1 MSIKSLKIFNMST
14 RSKLLI
20 LGMLLSSVLIVVTA
34 YFAINNTQKKIFDSY
49 YNFGQMMT
57 KTMAK
62 QTVDELQLAETNTDQ
77 TEKYKKI
84 KNNAETLVQNN
95 DDIAFVSFTD
105 ATGIPVYSIEKE
117 KFKPLD
123 DFSFSAPVFIENE
136 DGEKILAGSL
146 QVGFTGQTFRNV
158 LTTSKNSMIFIF
170 IIAWMLSCLAVI
182 VNTILLT
189 RQITLLTDGVNKIST
204 GEFGYTFNT
213 NDLWG
218 DIKELFEQFN
228 DMSSRLRRYEE
239 QNIEKL
245 TSERNK
251 LETVLISIANGVI
264 VCNNYDRVILYNNAA
279 LKTLNVSER
288 AFKNSKIQEYCDS
301 NGELC
306 FQEGIS
312 KFKDL
317 PLEEIEN
324 EPPEFQ
330 TVIDDKTLKAT
341 ISPMFNINQQYQ
353 GYIIVLHDITKESQ
367 IDLMKNNFISN
378 VSHELRTP
386 VTVLRSYIDTLY
398 NHGDEFDT
406 NTQKEFIGVINQEI
420 IRMQNL
426 VNNILDFSRLE
437 APNIDLQKEYTS
449 IVSIINTTVD
459 SMKVLADERDISF
472 SVIIEPELPKTYMN
486 PDNIERALKNIISN
500 AIKYSKDN
508 GKIKIR
514 AEVDKTGKNIEV
526 SVEDNGI
533 GIAPEHLDHVFD
545 RFYRIENEI
554 HTIKG
559 TGLGLHLVKI
569 AIEKHHNGKVFVT
582 SKPGEGSTFGF
593 RLPII
598 AEGELEEEK
607 IEEVSPS
614 PDSKTIQ
621 QIEEE
626 LLENNGS
633 SENNENSFTYDD
645 WEISIEKE

>member
-1 MSIKSLKIFNMST
+1 
-14 RSKLLI
+14 
-20 LGMLLSSVLIVVTA
+20 
-34 YFAINNTQKKIFDSY
+34 
-49 YNFGQMMT
+49 
-57 KTMAK
+57 
-62 QTVDELQLAETNTDQ
+62 
-77 TEKYKKI
+77 
-84 KNNAETLVQNN
+84 
-95 DDIAFVSFTD
+95 
-105 ATGIPVYSIEKE
+105 
-117 KFKPLD
+117 
-123 DFSFSAPVFIENE
+123 
-136 DGEKILAGSL
+136 
-146 QVGFTGQTFRNV
+146 
-158 LTTSKNSMIFIF
+158 
-170 IIAWMLSCLAVI
+170 
-182 VNTILLT
+182 
-189 RQITLLTDGVNKIST
+189 
-204 GEFGYTFNT
+204 
-213 NDLWG
+213 
-218 DIKELFEQFN
+218 
-228 DMSSRLRRYEE
+228 
-239 QNIEKL
+239 
-245 TSERNK
+245 
-251 LETVLISIANGVI
+251 
-264 VCNNYDRVILYNNAA
+264 
-279 LKTLNVSER
+279 
-288 AFKNSKIQEYCDS
+288 
-301 NGELC
+301 
-306 FQEGIS
+306 
-312 KFKDL
+312 
-317 PLEEIEN
+317 
-324 EPPEFQ
+324 
-330 TVIDDKTLKAT
+330 
-341 ISPMFNINQQYQ
+341 
-353 GYIIVLHDITKESQ
+353 
-367 IDLMKNNFISN
+367 
-378 VSHELRTP
+378 
-386 VTVLRSYIDTLY
+386 
-398 NHGDEFDT
+398 
-406 NTQKEFIGVINQEI
+406 
-420 IRMQNL
+420 MQNL

>member
-1 MSIKSLKIFNMST
+1 MQIKPFKIFNMST

-20 LGMLLSSVLIVVTA
+20 LGMVLSSVLIVVTA

-57 KTMAK
+57 KTLAK
-62 QTVDELQLAETNTDQ
+62 QTLDELQIPTLEPS
-77 TEKYKKI
+77 EKYVKI
-84 KNNAETLVQNN
+84 KANAETLLKNN
-95 DDIAFVSFTD
+95 EDIASVSFTD
-105 ATGIPVYSIEKE
+105 ANGISVYSIEKDN
-117 KFKPLD
+117 FKPLD

-136 DGEKILAGSL
+136 QGEKVLAGSIKM
-146 QVGFTGQTFRNV
+146 GFTGKTFKNV
-158 LTTSKNSMIFIF
+158 LSTSKNSMIFIF
-170 IIAWMLSCLAVI
+170 IVAWMLSCLAVI
-182 VNTILLT
+182 INTILLT
-189 RQITLLTDGVNKIST
+189 RQITLLSDGVNKIST

-228 DMSSRLRRYEE
+228 GMSSRLRKYEE

-251 LETVLISIANGVI
+251 LETVLLSIANGVI
-264 VCNNYDRVILYNNAA
+264 VCNNYDRVVLYNNAA
-279 LKTLNVSER
+279 LRVLNLSEKAIR
-288 AFKNSKIQEYCDS
+288 NSKIQEYCDT

-324 EPPEFQ
+324 QPPEFQ
-330 TVIDDKTLKAT
+330 TIIDDKTFKAT
-341 ISPMFNINQQYQ
+341 ISPMFNLNQEYQ
-353 GYIIVLHDITKESQ
+353 GYIIVLHDVTKEAQ
-367 IDLMKNNFISN
+367 IDMMKNNFISN

-398 NHGDEFDT
+398 NHGDEFDI

-420 IRMQNL
+420 IRMNNL

-437 APNIDLQKEYTS
+437 APNVNLKKYYTS
-449 IVSIINTTVD
+449 IVSIIETTVA
-459 SMKVLADERDISF
+459 SMKVLADERNITF
-472 SVIIEPELPKTYMN
+472 SIIIEPELPKTYMN
-486 PDNIERALKNIISN
+486 SENIERALKNIISN

-526 SVEDNGI
+526 TVEDNGI
-533 GIAPEHLDHVFD
+533 GISQEHLNHVFD

-569 AIEKHHNGKVFVT
+569 AIEKHHNGQVFV
-582 SKPGEGSTFGF
+582 SSVPSEGSTFGF

-598 AEGELEEEK
+598 EEGAFEEQ
-607 IEEVSPS
+607 EEPTFH
-614 PDSKTIQ
+614 DSKTIQ
-621 QIEEE
+621 QFEEE
-626 LLENNGS
+626 SIKVGADS
-633 SENNENSFTYDD
+633 VSDDNSFTYDD
-645 WEISIEKE
+645 WEITIEKE

>member
-1 MSIKSLKIFNMST
+1 
-14 RSKLLI
+14 
-20 LGMLLSSVLIVVTA
+20 
-34 YFAINNTQKKIFDSY
+34 
-49 YNFGQMMT
+49 MMT

-330 TVIDDKTLKAT
+330 TIIDDKTLKAT

-437 APNIDLQKEYTS
+437 SPNIDLQKEYTS

-598 AEGELEEEK
+598 AEGELKEEK
-607 IEEVSPS
+607 TEEISPS
-614 PDSKTIQ
+614 HDSKTIQ